1 MTAGGRRQAWTWVDS
16 RTRKRVSI
24 TSTMTREQ
32 AERQLAHW
40 RERHAK
46 GGRPDLH
53 EAMPYIVVTQVPEH
67 LWGSEPGDVIPEVR
81 A

>member
-1 MTAGGRRQAWTWVDS
+1 MTRESWTWVDS

-32 AERQLAHW
+32 AEQQLAAW
-40 RERHAK
+40 QERDAK

-53 EAMPYIVVTQVPEH
+53 DKMPYIVVAQVPEE
-67 LWGSEPGDVIPEVR
+67 LWGCQPGDVIPE
-81 A
+81 